1 MALII
6 GAFIIH
12 GITPGPNVIT
22 DEPALFWGVI
32 VSMWVGNLL
41 LVVLN
46 LPLIGLWV
54 KLLTIPYRALFPAI
68 IAFACIGTFSI
79 GSNSFDIYAIA
90 FMGIVGYV
98 LVKLDCEPAPLLLGF
113 VLGPL
118 LEEHLR
124 RAMIISRGDPTIF
137 INFAERPISAV
148 LLTLS
153 AIALVVVFLPNVA
166 KKRKE
171 VFVEEED

>member
-1 MALII
+1 MATAASASRL
-6 GAFIIH
+6 A
-12 GITPGPNVIT
+12 
-22 DEPALFWGVI
+22 
-32 VSMWVGNLL
+32 
-41 LVVLN
+41 
-46 LPLIGLWV
+46 LIGLWV

-124 RAMIISRGDPTIF
+124 RAMIISRGDPMTF
-137 INFAERPISAV
+137 LERPISAS
-148 LLTLS
+148 LLALA
-153 AIALVVVFLPNVA
+153 AIAIVVSLLPA
-166 KKRKE
+166 FRKKREE
-171 VFVEEED
+171 VFVEED